1 MLNNS
6 EVEILLVED
15 TFTQA
20 MLMKHLLASKN
31 YKVTLA
37 RSADEALQRISEKRF
52 TIILSDVNMPEVDGY
67 ELCRRIKR
75 KDDTKN
81 LLFVLLLSFLD
92 ANDLERLLTCGADN
106 VIFKDYND
114 DFFVS
119 KIDSILRTADLRSRN
134 KSGAVVEP
142 GAFPAHALVAN
153 NETVLDIAPVAAF
166 DMLLSCFETIIARNN
181 AATEKLVSTSD

>member
-20 MLMKHLLASKN
+20 MLMKHLLSSKN

-52 TIILSDVNMPEVDGY
+52 TIILSDVNMPEIDGY

-106 VIFKDYND
+106 VVFKDYND
-114 DFFVS
+114 DFFIS

-134 KSGAVVEP
+134 KSGTVVEP
-142 GAFPAHALVAN
+142 GSFPAHALVAN

-181 AATEKLVSTSD
+181 AATEKLASTSD